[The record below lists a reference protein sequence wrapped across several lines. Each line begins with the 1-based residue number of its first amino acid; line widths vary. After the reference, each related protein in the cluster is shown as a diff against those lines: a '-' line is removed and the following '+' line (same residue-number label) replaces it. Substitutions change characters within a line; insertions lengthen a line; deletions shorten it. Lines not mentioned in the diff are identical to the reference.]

1 MSKHPRPSVVTLA
14 GVFIAITAFLGLT
27 ELITALTHWGSV
39 EMKDALRPAIRQLDA
54 AGVQITMT
62 ELLRVLRWIGLGLIL
77 YLVSALVFAVYALR
91 GDARSRTATS
101 ILAVGAGLM
110 SLPLGAFGFLQAAMM
125 FLAVGALWSPD
136 ARRWYRGEPPPPK
149 PEKANPLAAAEGG
162 TPPPP
167 SIPPASR
174 PTSVLTAGM
183 VAIVGSFLAAC
194 LAAIFLLV
202 HAFGREAYIDT
213 VRQGPFGDMLTAGE
227 VELAMRLLF
236 WVSVAII
243 PLAIIGLLGGVAL
256 LARLP
261 FGRITLIVWGWATAI
276 VGLLLLPLGLL
287 ATAGAV
293 AVIVLLRR
301 DDVRAWIAS

>member
-27 ELITALTHWGSV
+27 ELITALTNWGSV
-39 EMKDALRPAIRQLDA
+39 EMKDALQPAIRQLDA
-54 AGVQITMT
+54 AGVQVTMT
-62 ELLRVLRWIGLGLIL
+62 GLLRILRWIGLGLIL

-125 FLAVGALWSPD
+125 FLAAAAFWSPD
-136 ARRWYRGEPPPPK
+136 ARRWYRGEAPLPK
-149 PEKANPLAAAEGG
+149 PEQAQPLAPAEAG

-167 SIPPASR
+167 SIPSASR
-174 PTSVLTAGM
+174 PTSVLTAGL
-183 VAIVGSFLAAC
+183 VAIVGSFLAAS

-202 HAFGREAYIDT
+202 HTFGREAYVDAI
-213 VRQGPFGDMLTAGE
+213 RSGPFGDRFTTAE
-227 VELAMRLLF
+227 VELAIQVLY

-243 PLAIIGLLGGVAL
+243 PLAIVGLLGGVAL
-256 LARLP
+256 LARLR
-261 FGRITLIVWGWATAI
+261 FGRTTLIVWGWAMAL

-287 ATAGAV
+287 ATAGAI

-301 DDVRAWIAS
+301 DDVRAWIAG